1 VLRDFHSF
9 GDDRP
14 GANNRKL
21 TNHSVVEN
29 DGVVTDQDKIA
40 NPIAVHNSAVAN
52 DDVIADNNVP
62 VTMYHAI
69 IFDTAIFADGYFTT
83 IAADNSPGP
92 YICAGADLYVPDH
105 IRSLTDKC
113 GGSYAWKIR
122 IKFSNHFLTA
132 ISFSGYPALKLIIEQ
147 KTLKIRPW
155 NSDKCQ

>member
-83 IAADNSPGP
+83 IAADNSP
-92 YICAGADLYVPDH
+92 DH